1 MRTPIPDYLQL
12 VLNYCSEDNPGE
24 TAQYIPEL
32 ADADPERC
40 ALCLS
45 TVDGE
50 VYGVGDT
57 DVEFSMQSISKAFVY
72 ALALEEHG
80 IDYVVARVGVEP
92 SGEAFNE
99 LSLEHDTRR
108 PLNPMINAGAITMHT
123 MVGPPGISPEE
134 RFERILSGMSAFAGR
149 DLSVDEAVYES
160 EIETAYRN
168 LAIANMLRNY
178 RVIQDRPLDVVRGY
192 VRQCAIKVTCRDLAL
207 MAATL
212 ANSGVQPITGEQVIK
227 PENVRQALSVMM
239 SCGMYDGAGDWMSTV
254 GFPAKSGVGGGLI
267 GSLPG
272 QVGIATFSPRLDKHG
287 SSLRGVRMCK
297 RLSDDMG
304 LHIMSA
310 PAPAHSVVRRYYLLR
325 APPSTAVQAIDIA
338 ERPTAGV
345 LSLQGTIRFTSA
357 ERVLRV
363 LTERSDETSAKKYTF
378 VLDFRSVYHLDKVAR
393 RMLREAISRLRTQGF
408 KVVIV
413 DPSCLLEMV
422 SVEDVVESRLLE
434 LEVSMLN
441 RDEEEA
447 VPEALPA
454 TNGHANGKSKVS
466 KVVDDIVDDLS
477 MFETWER
484 VETPE
489 SMRRLGPRP
498 SFGQAD
504 AQSPVRSFKRWMNDE
519 PY

>member
-12 VLNYCSEDNPGE
+12 VLNYCSQDNPGE

-32 ADADPERC
+32 ADADPDRC
-40 ALCLS
+40 ALVLS

-80 IDYVVARVGVEP
+80 IDYVVSRVGVEP

-123 MVGPPGISPEE
+123 MVGPPGISAEE

-160 EIETAYRN
+160 EMETAYRN

-192 VRQCAIKVTCRDLAL
+192 VRQCAIKVTTRDLAL

-212 ANSGVQPITGEQVIK
+212 ANSGVQPITGEQVIS
-227 PENVRQALSVMM
+227 PDNVRQTLSVMM

-325 APPSTAVQAIDIA
+325 APPFNAVQAIDIA
-338 ERPTAGV
+338 
-345 LSLQGTIRFTSA
+345 GTIRFTSA

-363 LTERSDETSAKKYTF
+363 LTERSDETIASKYTF

-393 RMLREAISRLRTQGF
+393 RMLREAISRLRAQSF

-413 DPSCLLEMV
+413 DPGCLLEMI

-434 LEVSMLN
+434 LEVSMLPAN
-441 RDEEEA
+441 REEGDDGDA
-447 VPEALPA
+447 GGDGDNTTK
-454 TNGHANGKSKVS
+454 TNGHVNGKTKSS
-466 KVVDDIVDDLS
+466 NIVDDIVDDLA

-484 VETPE
+484 VETPN

-498 SFGQAD
+498 SFGQYD
-504 AQSPVRSFKRWMNDE
+504 AQSPQRSFKRWMNDE

>member
-1 MRTPIPDYLQL
+1 
-12 VLNYCSEDNPGE
+12 
-24 TAQYIPEL
+24 
-32 ADADPERC
+32 
-40 ALCLS
+40 
-45 TVDGE
+45 
-50 VYGVGDT
+50 
-57 DVEFSMQSISKAFVY
+57 
-72 ALALEEHG
+72 
-80 IDYVVARVGVEP
+80 
-92 SGEAFNE
+92 
-99 LSLEHDTRR
+99 
-108 PLNPMINAGAITMHT
+108 
-123 MVGPPGISPEE
+123 
-134 RFERILSGMSAFAGR
+134 
-149 DLSVDEAVYES
+149 
-160 EIETAYRN
+160 
-168 LAIANMLRNY
+168 
-178 RVIQDRPLDVVRGY
+178 
-192 VRQCAIKVTCRDLAL
+192 

-212 ANSGVQPITGEQVIK
+212 ANSGVQPITGEQVIR
-227 PENVRQALSVMM
+227 PENVRQTLSVMM

-267 GSLPG
+267 GALPG

-325 APPSTAVQAIDIA
+325 APPSNAVQAIDIA

-363 LTERSDETSAKKYTF
+363 LTERSDETSASKYTF

-393 RMLREAISRLRTQGF
+393 RMLREAISRLRAQGF

-434 LEVSMLN
+434 LEVSMLPTY
-441 RDEEEA
+441 REGEDDA
-447 VPEALPA
+447 VPSADTTTPNGDA
-454 TNGHANGKSKVS
+454 TPRDATTPNADDTTPNGHPKPKSKVS
-466 KVVDDIVDDLS
+466 NVVDDIVDDLS

-484 VETPE
+484 VETPD

-498 SFGQAD
+498 SFGQSD
-504 AQSPVRSFKRWMNDE
+504 AQSPQRSFKRWMNDE